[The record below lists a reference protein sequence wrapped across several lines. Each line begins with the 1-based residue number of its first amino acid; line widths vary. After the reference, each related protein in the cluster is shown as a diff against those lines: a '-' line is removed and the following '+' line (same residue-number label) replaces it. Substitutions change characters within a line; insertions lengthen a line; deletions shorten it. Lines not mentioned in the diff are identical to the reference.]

1 MMPGGFSSFVPTLTA
16 LAILFTG
23 TLAGCT
29 NSHSEQTRAM
39 NEQSILRVRVADVE
53 TGPAYPAIVTS
64 GRLAASSE
72 TALSFRSGGTLRSVE
87 VRPGEKVQS
96 GQLLATL
103 ESAELSAVVRK
114 ARDVLEQNRRDRARA
129 EQLFARE
136 IIARKELDDSR
147 TAEAL
152 SLAELRSISYR
163 AQLTLRAPSN
173 GIVQQ
178 RLAEPGENV
187 AAGRAV
193 LVLGQ
198 HTNDESDFVF
208 RAGITEQ
215 EVIRVH
221 LNDLASL
228 SFESFP
234 DRTFS
239 GRVREIGATADAASG
254 AYEIEITLLE
264 PMRRMVAGMIG
275 RVEIQSAQN
284 AQATRSYVPLTAIVE
299 GTQHR
304 ARLFLLRGDVAQER
318 GVSIAFLR
326 GAHAALNDPLPAGSR
341 VITDGAELLSDGQ
354 RIIAVD

>member
-1 MMPGGFSSFVPTLTA
+1 MRPKRFSSFGAVLMS
-16 LAILFTG
+16 LAI
-23 TLAGCT
+23 LAGCT
-29 NSHSEQTRAM
+29 KSHSEQNTAIDDR
-39 NEQSILRVRVADVE
+39 SVLRVRVANVE
-53 TGPAYPAIVTS
+53 MGPEHPDIVTS

-72 TALSFRSGGTLRSVE
+72 TALSFRSGGALRSVE

-129 EQLFARE
+129 ENLFARE
-136 IIARKELDDSR
+136 IISRKELDDSL
-147 TAEAL
+147 TSEAL
-152 SLAELRSISYR
+152 ALAELKSISYR
-163 AQLTLRAPSN
+163 AQLTLHAPSN

-221 LNDLASL
+221 LNDAATLF
-228 SFESFP
+228 FESYP
-234 DRTFS
+234 EQTFA

-254 AYEIEITLLE
+254 AYEIEISVVE
-264 PMRRMVAGMIG
+264 PTRRMVAGMIG
-275 RVEIQSAQN
+275 RAEIMSAPN

-304 ARLFLLRGDVAQER
+304 ARLFLLNGNIAQER

-326 GAHAALNDPLPAGSR
+326 GANAALNDSLPSGSR

-354 RIIAVD
+354 RVIAVE